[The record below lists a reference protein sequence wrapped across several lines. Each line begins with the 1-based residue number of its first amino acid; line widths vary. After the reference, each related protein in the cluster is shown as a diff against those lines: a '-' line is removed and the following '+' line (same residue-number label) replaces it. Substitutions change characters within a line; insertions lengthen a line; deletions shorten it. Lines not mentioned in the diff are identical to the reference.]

1 METSFSFS
9 RRFSEEI
16 LAPFWAFLLILKF
29 HIKFLTSFDSELAA
43 VNRADVKLTIK
54 LGFILGIGWL
64 TVQQKMKILFFRRK
78 KKFFSTFSRF
88 LSCFFCFIFS
98 ARRRQKVWLINK
110 ATL

>member
-54 LGFILGIGWL
+54 LGFNLGIGWL
-64 TVQQKMKILFFRRK
+64 TVQQKMKISFFR
-78 KKFFSTFSRF
+78 
-88 LSCFFCFIFS
+88 
-98 ARRRQKVWLINK
+98 
-110 ATL
+110 